1 MMNMMY
7 NTTGTGLGSG
17 FIFLWG
23 LHVLSVIVFSAG
35 VLFLILWAVKTL
47 NQGQL
52 KTWGIGLVVVGTIA
66 CLLTI
71 GMRGAPWMGYGFGGM
86 GYGRMMQW
94 NTDDNFPT
102 GMMGNQKMMMGGM
115 MGRDGGSMDMMSNM
129 GMMLQGLE
137 GDEFDE
143 AFIRLMIP
151 HHEGAIDM
159 AERALK
165 ASSHPEM
172 KQLANDIIE
181 AQQREIDMMR
191 EWQGQWGYT
200 Q

>member
-1 MMNMMY
+1 MMNMM

-23 LHVLSVIVFSAG
+23 LHVLSVIAFFVG
-35 VLFLILWAVKTL
+35 VLLLILWAVKTL

-71 GMRGAPWMGYGFGGM
+71 GMRGAPWMSYSFGGM
-86 GYGRMMQW
+86 GYGRMMQCD
-94 NTDDNFPT
+94 TDKNLPT
-102 GMMGNQKMMMGGM
+102 GMMGNQKMMMGGN
-115 MGRDGGSMDMMSNM
+115 MGMMSNM
-129 GMMLQGLE
+129 GMMLAGLE
-137 GDEFDE
+137 GDAFDE

-165 ASSHPEM
+165 SSNHPEM

-181 AQQREIDMMR
+181 AQQREIDMMKG
-191 EWQGQWGYT
+191 WLTTWGYD

>member
-1 MMNMMY
+1 MMNMM

-23 LHVLSVIVFSAG
+23 LHVLSVIAFFVG
-35 VLFLILWAVKTL
+35 VLLLILWAVKTL
-47 NQGQL
+47 SHGQL
-52 KTWGIGLVVVGTIA
+52 KTWGIGLVVVGTLA

-71 GMRGAPWMGYGFGGM
+71 GMRGSPWMGDGFGGM

-94 NTDDNFPT
+94 DTDKNLPT
-102 GMMGNQKMMMGGM
+102 GMMGNQKMMMGGN
-115 MGRDGGSMDMMSNM
+115 MGMMSNM
-129 GMMLQGLE
+129 GMMLAGLE
-137 GDEFDE
+137 GDAFDE

-165 ASSHPEM
+165 SSNHPEM
-172 KQLANDIIE
+172 KQLANDIIS
-181 AQQREIDMMR
+181 AQQREIDMMKS
-191 EWQGQWGYT
+191 WLTTWGYD